1 MNSKFVIFIV
11 LLFNLIFSMQSKAE
25 SPLDTLNITSKI
37 DYIIDNSNKYKEF
50 KVVNKQ
56 WLWDLKSQI
65 SDSLSIQSSNISKT
79 TSLINAQQKEIETL
93 KETIVT
99 TNTTLETS
107 NSEKDKISLVGI
119 SLLKGTYNT
128 IMFSTILLML
138 VLLLSYIFRF
148 KTSNKSTLETKKN
161 YSTLE
166 LDFEQFKKNSLE
178 KEQKLKRQL
187 QDEINKNARLTNNN

>member
-128 IMFSTILLML
+128 IMFSTILLLL

>member
-128 IMFSTILLML
+128 IMFSTILLLL

-148 KTSNKSTLETKKN
+148 KTSNKSTLETRKN